1 MTLLGR
7 GYQEVDLAGATLV
20 PGFVDAHCHPLM
32 LGQTA
37 TWVDVSPARAPD
49 IPALVKLLR
58 QQAALLPPGEPL
70 RAYGYNHRASPNGVI
85 PPPWIWTGPPPTARS
100 T

>member
-1 MTLLGR
+1 M
-7 GYQEVDLAGATLV
+7 DLAGATLI

-32 LGQTA
+32 LGPDQHLGRR
-37 TWVDVSPARAPD
+37 VPGPGPD

-58 QQAALLPPGEPL
+58 QHAALLPPGEPL
-70 RAYGYNHRASPNGVI
+70 RAYGYNHRALPERRH
-85 PPPWIWTGPPPTARS
+85 PTAADLDRRPPTARS